1 MKILN
6 QQVLVVVMC
15 VLFGKA
21 MSVGKTCLDSNN
33 HKSEPGP
40 ESSLY
45 NVVSIHI
52 LKGSLLVLYC
62 MVAY

>member
-21 MSVGKTCLDSNN
+21 MSVGKTCLDSDN

-40 ESSLY
+40 ESSLF
-45 NVVSIHI
+45 NVVSSHSYI
-52 LKGSLLVLYC
+52 
-62 MVAY
+62 AR